1 MTAIYNKN
9 NLSIFKNKIKLKL
22 LSVNFNKYFFNNDK
36 DMNLDKE
43 ISIFKTSLIE
53 EIFSKIRKLLNSKD
67 KIFAIC
73 GPSNIGKSFTAL
85 LFQKYLYLENINS
98 IYVNLSYNEN
108 ISKLKEALIKESFFL
123 NISQTDFV
131 PFADKITYYK
141 VNNIWDII
149 FLIDD
154 YCKDKKIKYLLIL
167 DQYKSRRDPNKNLLK
182 LKADNIFLLSSIN
195 DKDIKGN
202 LVSQIKGDKELDF
215 KYEYY
220 INLGINKYIEM
231 NSNNYDIL
239 NKEFLLENI
248 FKNNILD
255 FYNNQYNLTLKKLCK
270 FYKAHNINYFSNIF
284 TSKKINDSKT
294 INPKLINED
303 EFLNNIN
310 DIPLKYISFSHEV
323 NNDNY
328 ALYYNFDYLK
338 YPIENFVNNSIA
350 IQKFNSKPEAS
361 LEDSEFQ
368 NIIKHKFISDRPLFK
383 IDSFISVNKIIN
395 INFLKNIKI

>member
-85 LFQKYLYLENINS
+85 LFQKYLYLENIHS
-98 IYVNLSYNEN
+98 IYVNLSNNEE
-108 ISKLKEALIKESFFL
+108 IGKLKETLIKESFFL

-195 DKDIKGN
+195 DKDIKEN
-202 LVSQIKGDKELDF
+202 LISQIKDDKELDF
-215 KYEYY
+215 KY
-220 INLGINKYIEM
+220 
-231 NSNNYDIL
+231 
-239 NKEFLLENI
+239 
-248 FKNNILD
+248 
-255 FYNNQYNLTLKKLCK
+255 
-270 FYKAHNINYFSNIF
+270 
-284 TSKKINDSKT
+284 
-294 INPKLINED
+294 
-303 EFLNNIN
+303 
-310 DIPLKYISFSHEV
+310 
-323 NNDNY
+323 
-328 ALYYNFDYLK
+328 
-338 YPIENFVNNSIA
+338 
-350 IQKFNSKPEAS
+350 
-361 LEDSEFQ
+361 
-368 NIIKHKFISDRPLFK
+368 
-383 IDSFISVNKIIN
+383 
-395 INFLKNIKI
+395 

>member
-85 LFQKYLYLENINS
+85 LFQTYLYLENIHS
-98 IYVNLSYNEN
+98 IYVNLSNNEE
-108 ISKLKEALIKESFFL
+108 IGKLKETLIKESFFL

-182 LKADNIFLLSSIN
+182 
-195 DKDIKGN
+195 
-202 LVSQIKGDKELDF
+202 
-215 KYEYY
+215 
-220 INLGINKYIEM
+220 
-231 NSNNYDIL
+231 
-239 NKEFLLENI
+239 
-248 FKNNILD
+248 
-255 FYNNQYNLTLKKLCK
+255 
-270 FYKAHNINYFSNIF
+270 
-284 TSKKINDSKT
+284 
-294 INPKLINED
+294 
-303 EFLNNIN
+303 
-310 DIPLKYISFSHEV
+310 
-323 NNDNY
+323 
-328 ALYYNFDYLK
+328 
-338 YPIENFVNNSIA
+338 
-350 IQKFNSKPEAS
+350 
-361 LEDSEFQ
+361 
-368 NIIKHKFISDRPLFK
+368 
-383 IDSFISVNKIIN
+383 
-395 INFLKNIKI
+395 

>member
-1 MTAIYNKN
+1 MISLDDKNGLFYTFGNITIDVSKLYDHREFYSDNIQVYPELKYEIEMPSFILNFEYKENKFSLFIIGIKYNLFDKGISGVLYSFTHLKMILEKYNYKNPVYREKSQYEFQLLDEPEKIENFNFSDEIIIKEKNDDEVYKKIYDSMTAIYNKN
-9 NLSIFKNKIKLKL
+9 NLSIFKKNIKMKL
-22 LSVNFNKYFFNNDK
+22 LSFNFNKYFFNNNK

-43 ISIFKTSLIE
+43 ISIFKTPLRE
-53 EIFSKIRKLLNSKD
+53 EIFFKIRKLLNSKD

-73 GPSNIGKSFTAL
+73 GPSGIGKSFTAL

-195 DKDIKGN
+195 DKDIKEN
-202 LVSQIKGDKELDF
+202 LISQIKDDKELDF
-215 KYEYY
+215 KY
-220 INLGINKYIEM
+220 
-231 NSNNYDIL
+231 
-239 NKEFLLENI
+239 
-248 FKNNILD
+248 
-255 FYNNQYNLTLKKLCK
+255 
-270 FYKAHNINYFSNIF
+270 
-284 TSKKINDSKT
+284 
-294 INPKLINED
+294 
-303 EFLNNIN
+303 
-310 DIPLKYISFSHEV
+310 
-323 NNDNY
+323 
-328 ALYYNFDYLK
+328 
-338 YPIENFVNNSIA
+338 
-350 IQKFNSKPEAS
+350 
-361 LEDSEFQ
+361 
-368 NIIKHKFISDRPLFK
+368 
-383 IDSFISVNKIIN
+383 
-395 INFLKNIKI
+395 